1 MTLDLPIYM
10 DNASTTRTD
19 PRVLEAMLPF
29 FLDTYGNPSSR
40 NHSFGW
46 AAEDGV
52 DAPAVRSPI

>member
-29 FLDTYGNPSSR
+29 FLDTYGNRPAGITPSAGPPKTGST
-40 NHSFGW
+40 
-46 AAEDGV
+46 
-52 DAPAVRSPI
+52 APAVRSPI